1 MATSCFRKL
10 SPARGWLLL
19 LLAALALSA
28 CQTTPRRVF
37 DPGAGIPFEYE
48 EGLILVEVDAGRH
61 VLHFAVDTGAGS
73 TVLSAQAAW
82 KLRLKGG
89 DEVPVYGVGTR
100 GVARRVSGFDGS
112 LGGIPLRSELF
123 ALNLRRKEGRRP
135 LDGLIGQD
143 FFKGRIVEIDYA
155 ARRLFIR
162 DHPPSTASAV
172 VLPIRYRHD
181 AMCVP
186 VGVND
191 RKPEWTRLDTGCV
204 TALEWGLGIGRD
216 HVTSG
221 ARRDM
226 AAVVNLG
233 RDRHEGVLIGWHP
246 QRLFPEEAG
255 LLGNGL
261 LSHYRVTIDE
271 PRMRLIL
278 TRP

>member
-1 MATSCFRKL
+1 MVDSRWRWGGWWFLFALFALGL
-10 SPARGWLLL
+10 SG
-19 LLAALALSA
+19 

-37 DPGAGIPFEYE
+37 DPRAGIPFEYE
-48 EGLILVEVDAGRH
+48 NGLIWVEVDAGRK
-61 VLHFAVDTGAGS
+61 VLHFVVDTGAGS
-73 TVLSAQAAW
+73 TVLSPQAAW

-89 DEVPVYGVGTR
+89 EEVPVYGVSTQ
-100 GVARRVSGFDGS
+100 GVALRVSGFEGS
-112 LGGIPLRSELF
+112 LGGIPLKRDLF
-123 ALNLRRKEGRRP
+123 AVNLRQIKGKRP

-143 FFKGRIVEIDYA
+143 FFKGRVVEIDYV

-162 DHPPSTASAV
+162 DQPPSTASSV

-181 AMCVP
+181 TMCVP

-204 TALEWGLGIGRD
+204 TGLEWGLGIGRD

-221 ARRDM
+221 KRRDM

-233 RDRHEGVLIGWHP
+233 SDRHEGVLIGWHP
-246 QRLFPEEAG
+246 QRLFADEAG

-261 LSHYRVTIDE
+261 LSRYRVTIDE

-278 TRP
+278 TRL